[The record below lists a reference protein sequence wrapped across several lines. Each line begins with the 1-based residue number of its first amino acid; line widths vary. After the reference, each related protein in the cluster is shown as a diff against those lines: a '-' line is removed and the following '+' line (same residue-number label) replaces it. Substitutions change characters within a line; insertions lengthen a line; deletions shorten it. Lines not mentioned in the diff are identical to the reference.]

1 MTHHETVTTDHVE
14 YASRDPA
21 ATRRF
26 LEKVLGFHF
35 EVMESMGGYGM
46 RSDKVSR
53 GSGTGVRPL
62 EKGES
67 PSTISF
73 LTVANLDAALKS
85 AEAEGARVLL
95 PKTEIPGMGWS
106 AVVHAPGDVPI
117 GLFQGIPGAA
127 PGR

>member
-14 YASRDPA
+14 YASKDPA

-35 EVMESMGGYGM
+35 DVMKGFGDYGL

-62 EKGES
+62 LPGES
-67 PSTISF
+67 PATISF
-73 LTVANLDAALKS
+73 LTVVDLDDSLEAAKR
-85 AEAEGARVLL
+85 EGARIIL
-95 PKTEIPGMGWS
+95 PKTEIPGMGWH

-117 GLFQGIPGAA
+117 GLYQGLPGA
-127 PGR
+127 PGM

>member
-21 ATRRF
+21 ATQRF

-35 EVMESMGGYGM
+35 DVLENMGGYGM

-53 GSGTGVRPL
+53 GSGTGVRAL
-62 EKGES
+62 EPGEL
-67 PSTISF
+67 PATISY
-73 LTVANLDAALKS
+73 LTVVNIDESLEAAQK
-85 AEAEGARVLL
+85 EGARIVL
-95 PKTEIPGMGWS
+95 PKTEIPGMGWH

-117 GLFQGIPGAA
+117 GLYEGMTAA
-127 PGR
+127 PGT